1 MSLNLKTVDNGKI
14 VFMSDE
20 INANDLKWNEAA
32 FEGVYLKH
40 LVQGSST
47 NNTLSCHLVRIKAGC
62 QIGDH
67 IHEGKLELHEVLEGQ
82 GKALLDGKEIK
93 YEPGVSV
100 VIPADINHSVTA
112 GNEDLYLLAKFAPAL
127 L

>member
-1 MSLNLKTVDNGKI
+1 MSLNFKTLDNGKI
-14 VFMSDE
+14 VFMNDE

-47 NNTLSCHLVRIKAGC
+47 NTTLSCHLVRIKAGC

-67 IHEGKLELHEVLEGQ
+67 IQ
-82 GKALLDGKEIK
+82 KE
-93 YEPGVSV
+93 
-100 VIPADINHSVTA
+100 N
-112 GNEDLYLLAKFAPAL
+112 
-127 L
+127 